1 MLVLNA
7 NTERRNAYCDL
18 CGGLIGW
25 ARLFCLECA
34 HKSTEAYV
42 PLNLCCKPE
51 CISQR
56 ITHGQDLEGEHEPN
70 HNLVKVRASLLKRQE
85 GRAHTAAHAAFRR
98 VEQTC
103 KKIAK
108 LSQEK
113 GKIRRDAENA
123 WSLEQPLTE
132 VLPTSD
138 NLYDGLAPLDGIED
152 GAKDVCGMSNGSED
166 GISQDAIQV
175 PGLPQTQN
183 NDLPTCGKCNGA
195 LSFPCWYCIVCEGQP
210 EDSICSPKF

>member
-1 MLVLNA
+1 VLVLNA
-7 NTERRNAYCDL
+7 NTERRNAYWDL

-175 PGLPQTQN
+175 PGLLQTEN

-195 LSFPCWYCIVCEGQP
+195 VRRERPLGSETSTSGRT
-210 EDSICSPKF
+210 